1 MYGEVITVGIIL
13 SLAFSTLTGLS
24 PAGLIVP
31 GYLALSL
38 SSPYK
43 LLWTMAVVFIT
54 LGIYRII
61 SRYTILYGRRRF
73 AVMVVVSLAVGWL
86 IAALPLPGANIGVIG
101 YLIPF
106 GDAHRISFFSA
117 DLRTAEIQS
126 VFNIFAFFVRANIQ
140 HPLNGAVG
148 CSFYDLPTV
157 KRFNH

>member
-13 SLAFSTLTGLS
+13 SLAFSMLTGLS

-101 YLIPF
+101 YLIPAIIARECDRQ
-106 GDAHRISFFSA
+106 GI
-117 DLRTAEIQS
+117 LKTLVPMCTVTLLTAA
-126 VFNIFAFFVRANIQ
+126 VC
-140 HPLNGAVG
+140 LLLGAPI
-148 CSFYDLPTV
+148 L
-157 KRFNH
+157 

>member
-101 YLIPF
+101 YLIPAIIARECDRQ
-106 GDAHRISFFSA
+106 GI
-117 DLRTAEIQS
+117 LKTLVPMCTVTLLTAA
-126 VFNIFAFFVRANIQ
+126 VC
-140 HPLNGAVG
+140 LLLGAPI
-148 CSFYDLPTV
+148 L
-157 KRFNH
+157 